1 MKSNHLSSCSTYI
14 EPKNDPVICVSV
26 GGGNLYLFIVAQ
38 MRYAPKK
45 QLSVYPSYKAVLKF
59 SYEHPFIFTCTLVS
73 LRIQF
78 DWASGVF
85 LENPVYKIG

>member
-1 MKSNHLSSCSTYI
+1 MTRQFVFQW
-14 EPKNDPVICVSV
+14 EVEFVS
-26 GGGNLYLFIVAQ
+26 LYSGTNALC
-38 MRYAPKK
+38 PKK
-45 QLSVYPSYKAVLKF
+45 QHSVYPSYKAVLKF
-59 SYEHPFIFTCTLVS
+59 SYEHPVIFTCTLVS